1 MQIHGVD
8 VSWLG
13 HATVRLKMD
22 DGTTVLVDPW
32 LEGNPACPESEW
44 EQTGVDAIYITH
56 GHFDH
61 VLGVEAAAR
70 ANDAAIFA
78 IHEVAE
84 FFTAQGL
91 ANVTGSN
98 KGGRVAGPNGL
109 SGILVDAVHS
119 SGISGDDGIVAGGE
133 AGGWILD
140 VPSGPTFYFAGD
152 TTIFGDMS
160 LIGEIYEPDVAF
172 LPIGGHYTMG
182 AGIAARAAKLIGVE
196 KVVPI
201 HFGTFP
207 ILSGTPG
214 ELGDA
219 AEGAF
224 EVVELELP

>member
-1 MQIHGVD
+1 MQIQGVE
-8 VSWLG
+8 VTWLG
-13 HATVRLKMD
+13 HATIRLKMD

-32 LEGNPACPESEW
+32 LEGNPSCPESEW
-44 EQTGVDAIYITH
+44 TQGGVDAIYVTH

-61 VLGVEAAAR
+61 VLGVETAAKP
-70 ANDAAIFA
+70 NDAAVFA

-84 FFTAQGL
+84 HFTARGL
-91 ANVTGSN
+91 ENVTGSN

-119 SGISGDDGIVAGGE
+119 SGISGDGGIVAGGE
-133 AGGWILD
+133 AGGWIID
-140 VPSGPTFYFAGD
+140 VPRGPTFYFAGD

-182 AGIAARAAKLIGVE
+182 AGVAAMAAKRIGVE

-214 ELGDA
+214 ELRDA
-219 AEGAF
+219 SDGTF
-224 EVVELELP
+224 EVIELELP

>member
-1 MQIHGVD
+1 MQIQGVD

-13 HATVRLKMD
+13 HASLRLKLD
-22 DGTTVLVDPW
+22 DGTTVLIDPW

-44 EQTGVDAIYITH
+44 NQTGVDAIYITH

-70 ANDAAIFA
+70 SNDAAIFA

-84 FFTAQGL
+84 HFTAKGL
-91 ANVTGSN
+91 ENVTGSN
-98 KGGRVAGPNGL
+98 KGGRVEGPNGIF
-109 SGILVDAVHS
+109 GTLVDAVHS
-119 SGISGDDGIVAGGE
+119 AGISGDDGIVAGGE
-133 AGGWILD
+133 AAGWIID
-140 VPSGPTFYFAGD
+140 FPSGPTFYFAGD
-152 TTIFGDMS
+152 TTIFGDLA

-182 AGIAARAAKLIGVE
+182 AGIAAKAAKLIGVDR
-196 KVVPI
+196 VVPI

-214 ELGDA
+214 ELRDA
-219 AEGAF
+219 AAGAF
-224 EVVELELP
+224 EVVELEIP